1 LDVVASTRDRNV
13 KRIAAPAPWR
23 QNEAAPGSPS
33 HDTEAYDYL
42 PENGFQRVADTP
54 LSTFSIDVDTASW
67 ANVRRFLGEGRLPP
81 ADAVRIEEM
90 LNYFSFEYPEPEGD
104 APFAVSTAVAAC
116 PWQPRHRLLSIGL
129 QGRRIPRDQLPP
141 LNLVFLLD
149 VSGSM
154 GHPAKLPLLKAAMR
168 LLVGQLSARDRV
180 AIAVYAGSSGLVLPP
195 TPGDHRATIL
205 EALDR
210 LEAGGSTA
218 GAAGIRLAYD
228 VAHQS
233 FDPAAVNRV
242 LLATDGDFNVGI
254 SSQGELVRLVEE
266 ERERG
271 VSLSVLGFGTGNLK
285 DATME
290 QLADHGNGNY
300 SYIDTLHEAR
310 KVLVSEAGGTLVT
323 IAKDV
328 KLQLEFNPQA
338 VAAYRLIGYENR
350 VLAARDFNDDRKDAG
365 EIGAG
370 HSVTAL
376 YEVVPAGV
384 SLEVPGVD
392 PLRYQEPARPAAD
405 APRDEL
411 LTVKLRFKAPA
422 GGASRLLQQPVRDS
436 GAGAPEGELRFAAAV
451 AAFGMLLRGSEH
463 SAAASFPMVT
473 ELASGARGPDREG
486 HRAEFVRLVQLAESL
501 SPTSSQVSHR

>member
-1 LDVVASTRDRNV
+1 MV
-13 KRIAAPAPWR
+13 
-23 QNEAAPGSPS
+23 
-33 HDTEAYDYL
+33 
-42 PENGFQRVADTP
+42 
-54 LSTFSIDVDTASW
+54 
-67 ANVRRFLGEGRLPP
+67 
-81 ADAVRIEEM
+81 
-90 LNYFSFEYPEPEGD
+90 NYFSFEYPEPDGD
-104 APFAVSTAVAAC
+104 VPFSVSTAVAAC
-116 PWQPRHRLLSIGL
+116 PWRPEHRLLSIGL
-129 QGRRIPRDQLPP
+129 QGRRIPREELPP

-154 GHPAKLPLLKAAMR
+154 NQPNKLPLLKAAMR
-168 LLVGQLSARDRV
+168 LLVAQLSARDRV

-195 TPGDHRATIL
+195 TPGHHRATIL
-205 EALDR
+205 DALDR
-210 LEAGGSTA
+210 LQAGGSTA
-218 GAAGIRLAYD
+218 GAAGIRLAYE
-228 VAHQS
+228 AARQG
-233 FDPAAVNRV
+233 FDPKAVNRV
-242 LLATDGDFNVGI
+242 LLATDGDFNVGV
-254 SSQGELVRLVEE
+254 SSQGELIRLI
-266 ERERG
+266 ERERDHG

-310 KVLVSEAGGTLVT
+310 KVLVTEAGGTLVT

-328 KLQLEFNPQA
+328 KLQLEFNPRA

-384 SLEVPGVD
+384 SLDLPGVD
-392 PLRYQEPARPAAD
+392 PLRYQEPARPAGA

-411 LTVKLRFKAPA
+411 LTVKLRFKEPE
-422 GGASRLLQQPVRDS
+422 GGPSRLLEQPVRDA
-436 GAGAPEGELRFAAAV
+436 GAGAPAGELRFAAAV

-463 SAAASFPMVT
+463 SGEASFPMVA
-473 ELASGARGPDREG
+473 ELAAGARGRDPEG
-486 HRAEFVRLVQLAESL
+486 HRAEFVRLVRLAESL
-501 SPTSSQVSHR
+501 APGSAQVSRH